1 MKNTILLILFSLFFL
16 IKGYGQDIVKPNII
30 LFYADDL
37 GWQDTQLNDEG
48 AIVPWETP
56 NMLSLAAEGAKFSQ
70 AYSPAPTCAP
80 SRTAMMSGHHT
91 TQTKMTHVAG
101 GRIPEVNTNN
111 DANKLIHPYY
121 SGRLQVEETTIAEAL
136 SPAGYA
142 TGHVGKWHMSYKH
155 NTFPEA
161 VDQGFDYQFTER
173 GMHSGMDNRTI
184 GYATDAAD
192 DPYRI
197 DEDGRPYDSVTESAL
212 DFLEDNVTDEKPFFL
227 YMATWLVHT
236 PIQTRDLA
244 LLTYYA
250 NKLGIDVPTTDT
262 DIKTGGQTNPY
273 YGAMVSTL
281 DWSLGKIV
289 DYLKAT
295 DDPRN
300 PGKKLFETTYI
311 IFSSDNGGSENKG
324 AEIITDNF
332 PLDEGKKHAQEGGIR
347 TPLVITGPNIPV
359 GEFDNVVSH
368 LDFFPTILSLTGT
381 TVDNSI
387 SDKLDGVDLTS
398 LIKGESLIV
407 KDSNGNE
414 RTDLFW
420 HFPHNQD
427 HQMQSAIRS
436 GNYKL
441 YKNYVDGSYEVYQLY
456 NSDGTNNDLEEA
468 INIIDIISESTKVEL
483 ISKLETFLT
492 GNNARIPQWN
502 ADYSG
507 TDAPLEN
514 QNNVPSI
521 ISTSFDQNTNT
532 ATTVVSNTASQ
543 SAIDTAYYLYQ
554 KSDSDDEWFELPA
567 TVNGNTVTATDIH
580 KDATMLV
587 FTLIDENNF
596 LIVSEEIS
604 TIPVVKVTLNVTEE
618 EQRFEPENAEVYA
631 ELIGGATANNA
642 YIQMTTDGGGDGFN
656 INVNAPEPVLCEKV
670 VFRVRSKAGD
680 TANFDI
686 TIDGVTQNLEYTST
700 NDSDDL
706 YFEFNTPITITE
718 AAKTMNFLL
727 TGLTNS
733 NVDTSSRFRVYA
745 VTFHLDLNS
754 LGVDDVENDIEN
766 LNTFPNPVKNTFN
779 LTKEVKYGV
788 LYNVYGAIV
797 HKFENIS
804 KDIDIRHLKTG
815 LYLLKVIDKDGNK
828 KHTKLLKE

>member
-1 MKNTILLILFSLFFL
+1 MKNTTLLFLFSLFFL
-16 IKGYGQDIVKPNII
+16 IKGYGQEIVKPNII

-56 NMLSLAAEGAKFSQ
+56 NMLSLAAEGANFSQ

-80 SRTAMMSGHHT
+80 SRTAMMSGHHP
-91 TQTKMTHVAG
+91 TQTKMTHVG
-101 GRIPEVNTNN
+101 GGNIPKVNSNN
-111 DANKLIHPYY
+111 SRNKMIHPYY
-121 SGRLQVEETTIAEAL
+121 PGRLKVEETTIAEAL
-136 SPAGYA
+136 AVHGYKS
-142 TGHVGKWHMSYKH
+142 GHVGKWHMAASH

-161 VDQGFDYQFTER
+161 IDQGFNFQFTGR
-173 GMHSGMDNRTI
+173 GIATGMEDRTT
-184 GYATDAAD
+184 GYATDAEG
-192 DPYRI
+192 DPYKI
-197 DEDGRPYDSVTESAL
+197 DENGRPYDAVTANAL
-212 DFLEDNVTDEKPFFL
+212 TFLEENKSEPFFL

-244 LLTYYA
+244 LLEYYC
-250 NKLGIDVPTTDT
+250 NKLGIPVPTVDEVIDT
-262 DIKTGGQTNPY
+262 PGQTNPY
-273 YGAMVSTL
+273 YGAMVASL
-281 DWSLGKIV
+281 DWSLGKVV
-289 DYLKAT
+289 DYLKTT

-311 IFSSDNGGSENKG
+311 IFSSDNGGSETHSG
-324 AEIITDNF
+324 EIITDNY
-332 PLDEGKKHAQEGGIR
+332 PLDQGKKYAQEGGVR
-347 TPLVITGPNIPV
+347 TPMVITGPDILVNNYN
-359 GEFDNVVSH
+359 NVVSH

-381 TVDNSI
+381 SVDNNI
-387 SDKLDGVDLTS
+387 SNTLAGVDLSPILKGTS
-398 LIKGESLIV
+398 TIV
-407 KDSNGNE
+407 EDMNGNE

-420 HFPHNQD
+420 HFPNNQD
-427 HQMQSAIRS
+427 HQMQSSLRS
-436 GNYKL
+436 NEYKL
-441 YKNYVDGSYEVYQLY
+441 YKNHFDGSYEIYQLY
-456 NSDGTNNDLEEA
+456 NTDGSNNDIEEA
-468 INIIDIISESTKVEL
+468 INIINFIDEITKNRL
-483 ISKLETFLT
+483 INKLEIFLAD
-492 GNNARIPQWN
+492 NNARYPQRN
-502 ADYSG
+502 PDYSG

-521 ISTSFDQNTNT
+521 ISTSFDQNTKT

-543 SAIDTAYYLYQ
+543 STIDTAYYLYQ

-567 TVNGNTVTATDIH
+567 TVNGNVVTATDIH

-604 TIPVVKVTLNVTEE
+604 TIPVVQITLNVTEE

-642 YIQMTTDGGGDGFN
+642 YIQMTTVGGGDGFN
-656 INVNAPEPVLCEKV
+656 VNVKAPEAVLCEKI
-670 VFRVRSKAGD
+670 VFRVRSKADD

-706 YFEFNTPITITE
+706 YFEFNTPITITD

-754 LGVDDVENDIEN
+754 LGVNDVKNDIEN

-788 LYNVYGAIV
+788 VYNVYGAIV

-815 LYLLKVIDKDGNK
+815 IYLLKMTYNNGNK
-828 KHTKLLKE
+828 NQIKLLKE